1 MFELISELLQHQKP
15 KTFEHLWSFPSVCI
29 MHVWIYSTCCCI
41 SVSARVYQSGLTSSL
56 ALTERSCQRARCG
69 SRVSGCSGR
78 QARPMPTN
86 EHTHTDKHRLLRAR
100 LHGTAAASSGQARPQ
115 SLTSIRASPHSPKMN
130 PQSDQSASST
140 NTHRKPKHRECYGL
154 HYQVRF
160 HVSAAT

>member
-1 MFELISELLQHQKP
+1 MFELISELLEHQKP

-86 EHTHTDKHRLLRAR
+86 EHTHRQTQTSASQASRHGRSFLRP
-100 LHGTAAASSGQARPQ
+100 GQATVTHVHTCITAFPKDEPSVRPV
-115 SLTSIRASPHSPKMN
+115 IFFHKH
-130 PQSDQSASST
+130 PQET
-140 NTHRKPKHRECYGL
+140 KTP
-154 HYQVRF
+154 
-160 HVSAAT
+160 